1 MALADKLSI
10 VQTFSKTITSLI
22 VSVSALFGTGFVFK
36 SVFHPTSVVLDRIEI
51 PASLETQGFKSEV
64 VVQRL
69 LDEINVYKTIA
80 NTNPKGAVDGPENAL
95 FSGMSKGSDAKIEA
109 SVGGISLQSIEQ
121 AVRFVFQ
128 KNPQVISGDITNVL
142 TEPGTTG
149 LEGRIRLS
157 QQVISKRKNNTEK
170 TTVDDLLKLLAFDL
184 YAHFE
189 PLRAALAA

>member
-69 LDEINVYKTIA
+69 LDEINVYKTIV
-80 NTNPKGAVDGPENAL
+80 NTNPKGGVDGPENAL
-95 FSGMSKGSDAKIEA
+95 FSGMSKGTDAKIEA

-128 KNPQVISGDITNVL
+128 KNPQIISGDITNVL

-157 QQVISKRKNNTEK
+157 QQVI
-170 TTVDDLLKLLAFDL
+170 
-184 YAHFE
+184 
-189 PLRAALAA
+189 

>member
-80 NTNPKGAVDGPENAL
+80 NTNPKGAVDGP
-95 FSGMSKGSDAKIEA
+95 
-109 SVGGISLQSIEQ
+109 
-121 AVRFVFQ
+121 
-128 KNPQVISGDITNVL
+128 
-142 TEPGTTG
+142 
-149 LEGRIRLS
+149 
-157 QQVISKRKNNTEK
+157 
-170 TTVDDLLKLLAFDL
+170 
-184 YAHFE
+184 
-189 PLRAALAA
+189 